1 MEQLSKEWFEARR
14 GRFTASTIHK
24 LMSDSRDKNE
34 VLSDGAKTYVYEKVA
49 ERLGG
54 HKSYFENDATRWGN
68 EHESQARFNFMIES
82 GLNVDLCGFYATENN
97 SGGSPDG
104 LIGKESIIE
113 IKCPFESHTHIKYTD
128 FKNVEDFKK
137 HCKDY
142 YWQVQMNMLVTD
154 TKQCFFISYDPRI
167 NSNLKTWWIIIPRN
181 EADIDKLKMKVKQA
195 NELFNNLINIH
206 NVSID

>member
-1 MEQLSKEWFEARR
+1 MEQLSNEWFEARK

-24 LMSDSRDKNE
+24 LMTDSRDKNE

-54 HKSYFENDATRWGN
+54 HKTFFENDATRWGN
-68 EHESQARFNFMIES
+68 ENESMAISMFEFAS
-82 GLNVDLCGFYATENN
+82 GLTVERCGFFATKNN
-97 SGGSPDG
+97 AGGSPDG
-104 LIGKESIIE
+104 LISKDLIIE
-113 IKCPFESHTHIKYTD
+113 VKCPYESHTHIKYTD
-128 FKNVEDFKK
+128 FKNVDDFKK

-154 TKQCFFISYDPRI
+154 RKQCFFISYDPRI
-167 NSNLKTWWIIIPRN
+167 NSNLKIWWMIIPRN
-181 EADIDKLKMKVKQA
+181 ESDIDKLKMKIKQA

-206 NVSID
+206 NAGTC